1 MWIVDMIVFGMLYI
15 TLTVLILAPITYL
28 AITLLDIAIKDL
40 TKGDFSNVLH
50 TKFRQPVMEQ
60 FGFHFDGVDVQGSLC
75 QAFQV
80 AISLVAC
87 VVFGI
92 IATIEYFV
100 HGYLPYEL
108 LVSVV
113 TAMTPYCGWTLLP
126 IGYLLLRSVL
136 QKTYTLIKKVNSL
149 PETPVDKQ

>member
-1 MWIVDMIVFGMLYI
+1 MWIVDMIVFGMLYT
-15 TLTVLILAPITYL
+15 TLTVLILAPIMYL
-28 AITLLDIAIKDL
+28 SITLLDIAIKDL

-50 TKFRQPVMEQ
+50 TKFRQPIMEK

-75 QAFQV
+75 QASQV

-92 IATIEYFV
+92 IATLEYFV

-113 TAMTPYCGWTLLP
+113 TEMTPYCTWLFIPT
-126 IGYLLLRSVL
+126 GYFVIRGLL

-149 PETPVDKQ
+149 TETPVDKQ